1 MSMVVRA
8 AYFAA
13 EKHKDQRRRDVDA
26 TPYINHPL
34 ELASILIDEGGIDDA
49 VTICAALLHDTIED
63 TNTTH
68 EELAALFGKEIA
80 DIVLEVSD
88 DKSLD
93 AATRKRLEKE
103 HAPHLSYRAK
113 LVKLADKTA
122 NIRDI
127 ATMPP
132 VGWTVERKREYFEF
146 AKIIAT
152 GAQDASTLLYGVFIK
167 DYETLSVKS
176 LTSER

>member
-1 MSMVVRA
+1 MSIVVRA

-34 ELASILIDEGGIDDA
+34 ELASILIDEGGVDDA
-49 VTICAALLHDTIED
+49 ITICAALLHDTIED

-68 EELAALFGKEIA
+68 EELAGLFGQEIA
-80 DIVLEVSD
+80 DIVVEVSD

-93 AATRKRLEKE
+93 PSTRKRLEKE
-103 HAPHLSYRAK
+103 HAPNLSHRAK

-132 VGWTVERKREYFEF
+132 VGWTLERKREYFEF
-146 AKIIAT
+146 AKVIAA
-152 GAQDASTLLYGVFIK
+152 GAQDASPQLFGVFMK
-167 DYETLSVKS
+167 DYETLAVK
-176 LTSER
+176 

>member
-1 MSMVVRA
+1 MKQDMSMVVRA

-63 TNTTH
+63 TNTTR
-68 EELAALFGKEIA
+68 EELATLFGKEIA
-80 DIVLEVSD
+80 DIVVEVSD

-93 AATRKRLEKE
+93 PVTRKRLEQE
-103 HAPHLSYRAK
+103 HAPHLSHRAK

-132 VGWTVERKREYFEF
+132 VGWTLERKREYFVF
-146 AKIIAT
+146 ARVIAT
-152 GAQDASTLLYGVFIK
+152 GAQDASAQLFQVFMR
-167 DYETLSVKS
+167 DYETLSVK
-176 LTSER
+176 